1 MRAAALSASQS
12 VNPATPMAERCV
24 PTRRIAK
31 VGVSEASMD
40 RGRHLFH
47 RLAKQQRG
55 YAKLNDTIP
64 DVSRRSK
71 VVKSQQ
77 QARCARTD
85 SYGCNLINTDIKSFT
100 IFALP

>member
-1 MRAAALSASQS
+1 MRAAALSAFQS
-12 VNPATPMAERCV
+12 VNSATPMAERCV

-31 VGVSEASMD
+31 VGVLEVLMD

-47 RLAKQQRG
+47 RLAKQRG

-85 SYGCNLINTDIKSFT
+85 SYVCNLVNTDIKSFT
-100 IFALP
+100 IFASP